1 MARTLGWA
9 DDAAARG
16 SHTEALA
23 WLRTIEA
30 VGDQLPNEYVSKRER
45 WQLAVREH
53 TGKSPVS
60 RA

>member
-23 WLRTIEA
+23 WLQTIEA
-30 VGDQLPNEYVSKRER
+30 VGDQLPNEYVTKRER
-45 WQLAVREH
+45 WQLAVRERA
-53 TGKSPVS
+53 GKSP
-60 RA
+60 AGWA